1 VFDDHGERIRI
12 VILDMGMPSM
22 GGAECFRQLRERSN
36 VPVLVATG
44 YAADDNM
51 RELFAAGAR
60 IIEKPYAASVLRG
73 EVTQL
78 LEASQPVRLAN

>member
-1 VFDDHGERIRI
+1 
-12 VILDMGMPSM
+12 M
-22 GGAECFRQLRERSN
+22 
-36 VPVLVATG
+36 LVATG

-60 IIEKPYAASVLRG
+60 IIEKPYPAAVLRC

-78 LEASQPVRLAN
+78 LEASQPVRVPN